1 MSMDIKNIDG
11 SVLLSVIP
19 DDNAISHE
27 ELMTSDYIQ
36 IAWQSDENIQIPA
49 GAYIEH
55 EGEKYRILEPYDPTQ
70 QDECTYN
77 YNPQFKSRVMAWDKQ
92 ITPVYTYEDDGTTVK
107 SRDMDWDFTGSPADA
122 MYIVKQAI
130 KNETGEEW
138 TVQLSDSLP
147 ATITI
152 SSQSASIFAVLNSI
166 SSECETE
173 WWADRKT
180 NTLYL
185 SKCIFGDPITLEVG
199 NNVNVPTV
207 QSDNKGYYTR
217 FYAFGSSRNIVQ
229 GASQGSAV
237 INNRLTLNPAKYP
250 NGYKDIREGLKKDEI
265 FPTTL
270 YFDEIYPSSKLTI
283 SDVRARLRYR
293 LDNAGQRIQIGGT
306 EEKPIYEQYAIWYFQ
321 IADFTFD
328 PTTVIEGKNLSV
340 SFESGQLASRD
351 FELTY
356 HEKAETVSDANDV
369 TPFEI
374 KAGDYE
380 ITIDETSGQIIPGVA
395 YIIPQNG
402 DMIILYNIEMPAEY
416 TASAQ
421 EELEKELDKAI
432 ALQIEDTNSYQF
444 TSDPTRFYTDEIEVK
459 MGQSVTFKNGEKTL
473 STRAMMV
480 EKRLDYPCYKTIKVG
495 NKIIKGNT
503 QQLKDEVASVNQNI
517 DVIKAFNDLSAS
529 LSQAYANAQREMI
542 EGFAAIKNLWQ
553 LKDDGKGNKYAYT
566 EYDILSHGGI
576 TQYSAGQAQVPTIW
590 EGIPFDNKTI
600 WFNSET
606 KVVEVIGGT
615 GGSDLDVKQM
625 WAALAANTT
634 EQINKSHLTTA
645 LSEYATTDS
654 VSTLQTEITKKWT
667 QDDAK
672 IKNWDTAF
680 GWGNHAEAG
689 YAHLANE
696 ETFTELK
703 HFTAGLSVGAGKHKL
718 YEKDGVVYLD
728 GDLAVTG
735 GITQY
740 ALGDT
745 PVSTIMDGV
754 ATDNVTIKKENGK
767 LVVIGGG
774 GSSFDSAEM
783 WKLLEADTTEQI
795 NRSHLTTALQGYA
808 TESWA
813 NSNFPTKLGNG
824 ASGTWGIDISGTAN
838 YASRLNPAYGI
849 IGSLD
854 TLGDNTICS
863 WNSGTN
869 SKPSPYGTIFQFS
882 NVKKPLPGTSEHWI
896 NQIAYGTNERIYV
909 RQRINNGSWT
919 TWRTLAYISDT
930 IPQAENSNKL
940 QNLTWSD
947 FFSRKYHYIDYGE
960 QSTSN
965 FYPIFF
971 FPSDIE
977 LDCEI
982 HSDNVDAAN
991 AYNQNRIHFQLTAQ
1005 GWSDAGVSFRILSR
1019 NNYTDS
1025 EITIGAIGYGDK
1037 DGGIAIWVR
1046 GGKRYRLYC
1055 NKTPYMKTSDFTYG
1069 SNGEKYTVGTNLDGG
1084 TNSFVNIIWKNDLN
1098 RNNGLVATVD
1108 GNVYSA
1114 TKLQN
1119 TRTIWGQNFN
1129 GEQNVDGNIEN
1140 TQSVKSKSGV
1150 WLDLFGN
1157 AGIGFYTANALR
1169 GVITQNGNFGIGTEA
1184 PLQKLHVAGNILATG
1199 DVETANGVFSTS
1211 NNTILR
1217 KWGFSNVNI
1226 LSWNWDGTYGDH
1238 LTFNIPGTNDQ
1249 SIWARLS
1256 SSKGFYVSGN
1266 IESTNGLKGVYLNL
1280 SDTYS
1285 TAISDSNKL
1294 NSGTLDLINLRY
1306 LNHDTCARILT
1317 WKDTVN
1323 EYGYITSYAIGSAR
1337 PRSSEWG
1344 RMYIAVGNNDA
1355 GSSIGAQI
1363 ELWGKGQ
1370 VMVTGNFLATGGITQ
1385 YSDQRAKTI
1394 IEQINLP
1401 LMDIANSP
1409 AIRFKWN
1416 GWKQKDDGKTH
1427 IGGIAQ
1433 YVQTILPEAIYNSD
1447 DVLTMDYATTGYI
1460 FAVQTAKHLLSYETK
1475 TDKEIKQLKKRVK
1488 YLEKQL
1494 KKLGYE
1500 EIGTLDN

>member
-1 MSMDIKNIDG
+1 MADSIETLKELALLIRNATKTGENTAERVGRVLVGIIDNLNNG
-11 SVLLSVIP
+11 GGTGFVTTDDTEQEITGLKHFINGLSVGA
-19 DDNAISHE
+19 NKHRLYE
-27 ELMTSDYIQ
+27 E
-36 IAWQSDENIQIPA
+36 
-49 GAYIEH
+49 
-55 EGEKYRILEPYDPTQ
+55 
-70 QDECTYN
+70 
-77 YNPQFKSRVMAWDKQ
+77 
-92 ITPVYTYEDDGTTVK
+92 
-107 SRDMDWDFTGSPADA
+107 
-122 MYIVKQAI
+122 
-130 KNETGEEW
+130 
-138 TVQLSDSLP
+138 
-147 ATITI
+147 
-152 SSQSASIFAVLNSI
+152 
-166 SSECETE
+166 
-173 WWADRKT
+173 
-180 NTLYL
+180 
-185 SKCIFGDPITLEVG
+185 
-199 NNVNVPTV
+199 
-207 QSDNKGYYTR
+207 
-217 FYAFGSSRNIVQ
+217 
-229 GASQGSAV
+229 
-237 INNRLTLNPAKYP
+237 
-250 NGYKDIREGLKKDEI
+250 NGVV
-265 FPTTL
+265 
-270 YFDEIYPSSKLTI
+270 YFDG
-283 SDVRARLRYR
+283 D
-293 LDNAGQRIQIGGT
+293 
-306 EEKPIYEQYAIWYFQ
+306 
-321 IADFTFD
+321 
-328 PTTVIEGKNLSV
+328 
-340 SFESGQLASRD
+340 LA
-351 FELTY
+351 
-356 HEKAETVSDANDV
+356 V
-369 TPFEI
+369 T
-374 KAGDYE
+374 
-380 ITIDETSGQIIPGVA
+380 
-395 YIIPQNG
+395 
-402 DMIILYNIEMPAEY
+402 
-416 TASAQ
+416 
-421 EELEKELDKAI
+421 
-432 ALQIEDTNSYQF
+432 
-444 TSDPTRFYTDEIEVK
+444 
-459 MGQSVTFKNGEKTL
+459 
-473 STRAMMV
+473 
-480 EKRLDYPCYKTIKVG
+480 
-495 NKIIKGNT
+495 
-503 QQLKDEVASVNQNI
+503 
-517 DVIKAFNDLSAS
+517 
-529 LSQAYANAQREMI
+529 
-542 EGFAAIKNLWQ
+542 
-553 LKDDGKGNKYAYT
+553 
-566 EYDILSHGGI
+566 GGI
-576 TQYSAGQAQVPTIW
+576 TQYALGDTPVSTIMD
-590 EGIPFDNKTI
+590 GVVTDGVTI
-600 WFNSET
+600 T
-606 KVVEVIGGT
+606 KQDGKLVVIGGT
-615 GGSDLDVKQM
+615 GSDFNVTAM
-625 WAALAANTT
+625 WAALSADTT
-634 EQINKSHLTTA
+634 EQINKSHLTNA
-645 LSEYATTDS
+645 LQGYATTDS

-696 ETFTELK
+696 EIFTGLK
-703 HFTAGLSVGAGKHKL
+703 HFSVGLTVGAGKHKL
-718 YEKDGVVYLD
+718 YEKDGVVYFD

-813 NSNFPTKLGNG
+813 NSNFLGKTET
-824 ASGTWGIDISGTAN
+824 AS
-838 YASRLNPAYGI
+838 
-849 IGSLD
+849 
-854 TLGDNTICS
+854 
-863 WNSGTN
+863 
-869 SKPSPYGTIFQFS
+869 
-882 NVKKPLPGTSEHWI
+882 
-896 NQIAYGTNERIYV
+896 
-909 RQRINNGSWT
+909 
-919 TWRTLAYISDT
+919 
-930 IPQAENSNKL
+930 NSNKL

-947 FFSRKYHYIDYGE
+947 FFSRRYHYIDYGA

-1280 SDTYS
+1280 SDTHS

-1306 LNHDTCARILT
+1306 MNHDTCARILT

-1394 IEQINLP
+1394 IEQISLS

-1409 AIRFKWN
+1409 AVRFKWN

-1433 YVQTILPEAIYNSD
+1433 YVQNVLPEAIYNSD

-1475 TDKEIKQLKKRVK
+1475 TDKEIKKLKKRIV
-1488 YLEKQL
+1488 YLENKL
-1494 KKLGYE
+1494 KEYGS
-1500 EIGTLDN
+1500 

>member
-1 MSMDIKNIDG
+1 MAYHIN
-11 SVLLSVIP
+11 
-19 DDNAISHE
+19 E
-27 ELMTSDYIQ
+27 ELGDIYYEVIGDQLILKIRDGILGRGCDIYIIKSDDTTVPSDDTVFSSKRTLEEIAKRAGEGGGYWEMKKDSSGNKYIYTQ
-36 IAWQSDENIQIPA
+36 YPMVSQYGATFYA
-49 GAYIEH
+49 GA
-55 EGEKYRILEPYDPTQ
+55 
-70 QDECTYN
+70 
-77 YNPQFKSRVMAWDKQ
+77 
-92 ITPVYTYEDDGTTVK
+92 
-107 SRDMDWDFTGSPADA
+107 
-122 MYIVKQAI
+122 
-130 KNETGEEW
+130 
-138 TVQLSDSLP
+138 
-147 ATITI
+147 
-152 SSQSASIFAVLNSI
+152 
-166 SSECETE
+166 
-173 WWADRKT
+173 
-180 NTLYL
+180 
-185 SKCIFGDPITLEVG
+185 PIEVG
-199 NNVNVPTV
+199 
-207 QSDNKGYYTR
+207 GIY
-217 FYAFGSSRNIVQ
+217 
-229 GASQGSAV
+229 
-237 INNRLTLNPAKYP
+237 
-250 NGYKDIREGLKKDEI
+250 EGLPIDND
-265 FPTTL
+265 T
-270 YFDEIYPSSKLTI
+270 IYWQE
-283 SDVRARLRYR
+283 Y
-293 LDNAGQRIQIGGT
+293 DNGVKILKAKGGG
-306 EEKPIYEQYAIWYFQ
+306 EGS
-321 IADFTFD
+321 TFD
-328 PTTVIEGKNLSV
+328 STEMWRLLGAPSVEQINSTHLS
-340 SFESGQLASRD
+340 
-351 FELTY
+351 T
-356 HEKAETVSDANDV
+356 
-369 TPFEI
+369 
-374 KAGDYE
+374 
-380 ITIDETSGQIIPGVA
+380 
-395 YIIPQNG
+395 
-402 DMIILYNIEMPAEY
+402 
-416 TASAQ
+416 
-421 EELEKELDKAI
+421 
-432 ALQIEDTNSYQF
+432 ALQPYATTN
-444 TSDPTRFYTDEIEVK
+444 
-459 MGQSVTFKNGEKTL
+459 
-473 STRAMMV
+473 
-480 EKRLDYPCYKTIKVG
+480 
-495 NKIIKGNT
+495 
-503 QQLKDEVASVNQNI
+503 SVNQ
-517 DVIKAFNDLSAS
+517 
-529 LSQAYANAQREMI
+529 
-542 EGFAAIKNLWQ
+542 AISEVTRNF
-553 LKDDGKGNKYAYT
+553 
-566 EYDILSHGGI
+566 
-576 TQYSAGQAQVPTIW
+576 VTI
-590 EGIPFDNKTI
+590 N
-600 WFNSET
+600 
-606 KVVEVIGGT
+606 
-615 GGSDLDVKQM
+615 
-625 WAALAANTT
+625 T
-634 EQINKSHLTTA
+634 EQ
-645 LSEYATTDS
+645 
-654 VSTLQTEITKKWT
+654 EIS
-667 QDDAK
+667 A
-672 IKNWDTAF
+672 A
-680 GWGNHAEAG
+680 
-689 YAHLANE
+689 
-696 ETFTELK
+696 K
-703 HFTAGLSVGAGKHKL
+703 HFLQGLSIGANKHKL
-718 YEKDGVVYLD
+718 YEKDGVVYFD

-754 ATDNVTIKKENGK
+754 AVDGTTISKEGGVLK
-767 LVVIGGG
+767 VIGGG

-783 WKLLEADTTEQI
+783 WKLLEATTNEQI

-813 NSNFPTKLGNG
+813 NSNFLRKTET
-824 ASGTWGIDISGTAN
+824 AS
-838 YASRLNPAYGI
+838 
-849 IGSLD
+849 
-854 TLGDNTICS
+854 
-863 WNSGTN
+863 
-869 SKPSPYGTIFQFS
+869 
-882 NVKKPLPGTSEHWI
+882 
-896 NQIAYGTNERIYV
+896 
-909 RQRINNGSWT
+909 
-919 TWRTLAYISDT
+919 
-930 IPQAENSNKL
+930 NSNKL

-947 FFSRKYHYIDYGE
+947 FFSRRYHYIDYGA

-1019 NNYTDS
+1019 NNYNDT

-1055 NKTPYMKTSDFTYG
+1055 NKTPNMKTSDFIYG

-1150 WLDLFGN
+1150 WLYLFGN

-1184 PLQKLHVAGNILATG
+1184 PLQKLHVAGNIFATG

-1280 SDTYS
+1280 SDTHS

-1306 LNHDTCARILT
+1306 MNHDTCARILT

-1394 IEQINLP
+1394 IEQISLS

-1433 YVQTILPEAIYNSD
+1433 YIQTILPEAIYNSD

-1475 TDKEIKQLKKRVK
+1475 TDKEINKLKKRVK

-1500 EIGTLDN
+1500 EANIVDN

>member
-1 MSMDIKNIDG
+1 MIVTYSNRTYRITYQSIAL
-11 SVLLSVIP
+11 VE
-19 DDNAISHE
+19 NA
-27 ELMTSDYIQ
+27 LGNPNLIQ
-36 IAWQSDENIQIPA
+36 ISLTTDCEVKVAPMPEYDINYLPNGEYRSWQLTGINTKLNRKEQHFIYA
-49 GAYIEH
+49 
-55 EGEKYRILEPYDPTQ
+55 RLERDSKEALLVFSMN
-70 QDECTYN
+70 DYN
-77 YNPQFKSRVMAWDKQ
+77 V
-92 ITPVYTYEDDGTTVK
+92 DGTTGEGTAPSEYYYYIKLGKITATDTVEGATVM
-107 SRDMDWDFTGSPADA
+107 REVTLDYGYLATPADR
-122 MYIVKQAI
+122 
-130 KNETGEEW
+130 
-138 TVQLSDSLP
+138 
-147 ATITI
+147 
-152 SSQSASIFAVLNSI
+152 
-166 SSECETE
+166 TE
-173 WWADRKT
+173 
-180 NTLYL
+180 N
-185 SKCIFGDPITLEVG
+185 F
-199 NNVNVPTV
+199 
-207 QSDNKGYYTR
+207 
-217 FYAFGSSRNIVQ
+217 F
-229 GASQGSAV
+229 
-237 INNRLTLNPAKYP
+237 
-250 NGYKDIREGLKKDEI
+250 
-265 FPTTL
+265 
-270 YFDEIYPSSKLTI
+270 
-283 SDVRARLRYR
+283 RLR
-293 LDNAGQRIQIGGT
+293 T
-306 EEKPIYEQYAIWYFQ
+306 
-321 IADFTFD
+321 
-328 PTTVIEGKNLSV
+328 
-340 SFESGQLASRD
+340 
-351 FELTY
+351 
-356 HEKAETVSDANDV
+356 DANGN
-369 TPFEI
+369 E
-374 KAGDYE
+374 
-380 ITIDETSGQIIPGVA
+380 
-395 YIIPQNG
+395 YIITKYHVVSEQSYTSYATPQ
-402 DMIILYNIEMPAEY
+402 
-416 TASAQ
+416 T
-421 EELEKELDKAI
+421 
-432 ALQIEDTNSYQF
+432 QI
-444 TSDPTRFYTDEIEVK
+444 P
-459 MGQSVTFKNGEKTL
+459 
-473 STRAMMV
+473 
-480 EKRLDYPCYKTIKVG
+480 
-495 NKIIKGNT
+495 
-503 QQLKDEVASVNQNI
+503 
-517 DVIKAFNDLSAS
+517 S
-529 LSQAYANAQREMI
+529 L
-542 EGFAAIKNLWQ
+542 F
-553 LKDDGKGNKYAYT
+553 
-566 EYDILSHGGI
+566 
-576 TQYSAGQAQVPTIW
+576 

-600 WFNSET
+600 WLNPET

-625 WAALAANTT
+625 WTALSADTT

-696 ETFTELK
+696 EIFTGLK
-703 HFTAGLSVGAGKHKL
+703 HFSVGLTVGAGKHKL
-718 YEKDGVVYLD
+718 YEKDGVVYFD

-754 ATDNVTIKKENGK
+754 AVDGTTISKEGGVLK
-767 LVVIGGG
+767 VIGGG
-774 GSSFDSAEM
+774 GSSFDDAQM
-783 WKLLEADTTEQI
+783 WKLLGASSAEQI

-813 NSNFPTKLGNG
+813 NSNFLGKTET
-824 ASGTWGIDISGTAN
+824 AS
-838 YASRLNPAYGI
+838 
-849 IGSLD
+849 
-854 TLGDNTICS
+854 
-863 WNSGTN
+863 
-869 SKPSPYGTIFQFS
+869 
-882 NVKKPLPGTSEHWI
+882 
-896 NQIAYGTNERIYV
+896 
-909 RQRINNGSWT
+909 
-919 TWRTLAYISDT
+919 
-930 IPQAENSNKL
+930 NSNKL

-947 FFSRKYHYIDYGE
+947 FFSRRYHYIDYGA

-982 HSDNVDAAN
+982 HSDNVGAAN
-991 AYNQNRIHFQLTAQ
+991 AYSQNRIHFQLTAQ

-1019 NNYTDS
+1019 NNYNDT
-1025 EITIGAIGYGDK
+1025 EITIGAIGYGGK

-1055 NKTPYMKTSDFTYG
+1055 NKTPNMKTSDFIYG

-1217 KWGFSNVNI
+1217 KWGSSNVNI
-1226 LSWNWDGTYGDH
+1226 LSWNWDGAYGDH

-1249 SIWARLS
+1249 SKWMKLS
-1256 SSKGFYVSGN
+1256 ATLGLVISGGAKIGNYILYQNESTLSIYSDYNQNFTSEYGKETTCLQTSFDGQDPETSSYPSQYPSRCVLALQPRGGWVGIGLRNPTTTLDVNGN
-1266 IESTNGLKGVYLNL
+1266 IL
-1280 SDTYS
+1280 S
-1285 TAISDSNKL
+1285 
-1294 NSGTLDLINLRY
+1294 R
-1306 LNHDTCARILT
+1306 
-1317 WKDTVN
+1317 
-1323 EYGYITSYAIGSAR
+1323 
-1337 PRSSEWG
+1337 
-1344 RMYIAVGNNDA
+1344 
-1355 GSSIGAQI
+1355 
-1363 ELWGKGQ
+1363 
-1370 VMVTGNFLATGGITQ
+1370 GGITQ

-1401 LMDIANSP
+1401 LNAIANSP

-1433 YVQTILPEAIYNSD
+1433 YVQNILPEVIYNSD

-1460 FAVQTAKHLLSYETK
+1460 FAVNTAKHLLNYETK
-1475 TDKEIKQLKKRVK
+1475 TDKEINKLKKRVK

-1500 EIGTLDN
+1500 EANIVDN

>member
-1 MSMDIKNIDG
+1 M
-11 SVLLSVIP
+11 IP
-19 DDNAISHE
+19 TYNNRNYRITYQSIALVENA
-27 ELMTSDYIQ
+27 LGNPNLIQ
-36 IAWQSDENIQIPA
+36 ISVTSNSIIKVLPMSKYGIEALPNGEFRSWQLTGINTKLNRMEQHFIYA
-49 GAYIEH
+49 
-55 EGEKYRILEPYDPTQ
+55 RLERASKDALLVFSVN
-70 QDECTYN
+70 DYN
-77 YNPQFKSRVMAWDKQ
+77 V
-92 ITPVYTYEDDGTTVK
+92 DGTTGEGTAPSEYYYYIKLGKITATDAVEGATVM
-107 SRDMDWDFTGSPADA
+107 REVALDYGFLGTDMDRIDNFF
-122 MYIVKQAI
+122 
-130 KNETGEEW
+130 
-138 TVQLSDSLP
+138 QLR
-147 ATITI
+147 T
-152 SSQSASIFAVLNSI
+152 
-166 SSECETE
+166 
-173 WWADRKT
+173 
-180 NTLYL
+180 
-185 SKCIFGDPITLEVG
+185 
-199 NNVNVPTV
+199 
-207 QSDNKGYYTR
+207 
-217 FYAFGSSRNIVQ
+217 
-229 GASQGSAV
+229 
-237 INNRLTLNPAKYP
+237 
-250 NGYKDIREGLKKDEI
+250 
-265 FPTTL
+265 
-270 YFDEIYPSSKLTI
+270 
-283 SDVRARLRYR
+283 
-293 LDNAGQRIQIGGT
+293 
-306 EEKPIYEQYAIWYFQ
+306 
-321 IADFTFD
+321 
-328 PTTVIEGKNLSV
+328 
-340 SFESGQLASRD
+340 
-351 FELTY
+351 
-356 HEKAETVSDANDV
+356 DANGN
-369 TPFEI
+369 E
-374 KAGDYE
+374 
-380 ITIDETSGQIIPGVA
+380 
-395 YIIPQNG
+395 YIITKYHVVSEQSYTSYATPQ
-402 DMIILYNIEMPAEY
+402 
-416 TASAQ
+416 T
-421 EELEKELDKAI
+421 
-432 ALQIEDTNSYQF
+432 QI
-444 TSDPTRFYTDEIEVK
+444 P
-459 MGQSVTFKNGEKTL
+459 
-473 STRAMMV
+473 
-480 EKRLDYPCYKTIKVG
+480 
-495 NKIIKGNT
+495 
-503 QQLKDEVASVNQNI
+503 
-517 DVIKAFNDLSAS
+517 S
-529 LSQAYANAQREMI
+529 L
-542 EGFAAIKNLWQ
+542 F
-553 LKDDGKGNKYAYT
+553 
-566 EYDILSHGGI
+566 
-576 TQYSAGQAQVPTIW
+576 

-600 WFNSET
+600 WLNPET

-689 YAHLANE
+689 YAHLALE
-696 ETFTELK
+696 ETFTGLK

-813 NSNFPTKLGNG
+813 NSNFLGKTET
-824 ASGTWGIDISGTAN
+824 AS
-838 YASRLNPAYGI
+838 
-849 IGSLD
+849 
-854 TLGDNTICS
+854 
-863 WNSGTN
+863 
-869 SKPSPYGTIFQFS
+869 
-882 NVKKPLPGTSEHWI
+882 
-896 NQIAYGTNERIYV
+896 
-909 RQRINNGSWT
+909 
-919 TWRTLAYISDT
+919 
-930 IPQAENSNKL
+930 NSNKL

-947 FFSRKYHYIDYGE
+947 FFSRRYHYIDYGA

-982 HSDNVDAAN
+982 HSDNADAAN

-1129 GEQNVDGNIEN
+1129 GERNVNGDLREVNNIYTNRGTIDARVFGDNPSYNHDGMPWYGFRHNDNNHIAI
-1140 TQSVKSKSGV
+1140 SGYE
-1150 WLDLFGN
+1150 
-1157 AGIGFYTANALR
+1157 GIDFYTA
-1169 GVITQNGNFGIGTEA
+1169 
-1184 PLQKLHVAGNILATG
+1184 AGNTLSLSSNGRTYADSLEAKNDIIISGA
-1199 DVETANGVFSTS
+1199 GVFTTS
-1211 NNTILR
+1211 NNAILR
-1217 KWGFSNVNI
+1217 KRGNTHTDV
-1226 LSWNWDGTYGDH
+1226 LGCYWNETYGDH
-1238 LTFNIPGTNDQ
+1238 LYFTIPGTNDQ
-1249 SIWARLS
+1249 SKWARLS

-1306 LNHDTCARILT
+1306 MNHDTCARILT

-1394 IEQINLP
+1394 IEQIILP
-1401 LMDIANSP
+1401 LNAIANSP

-1433 YVQTILPEAIYNSD
+1433 YVQNILPEAIYNSD

>member
-1 MSMDIKNIDG
+1 MADSIETLKELALLIRNATKTGENTAERVGRVLVGIIDNLNNG
-11 SVLLSVIP
+11 GGTGFVTTDDTEQEITGLKHFINGLSVGA
-19 DDNAISHE
+19 NKHRLYE
-27 ELMTSDYIQ
+27 E
-36 IAWQSDENIQIPA
+36 
-49 GAYIEH
+49 
-55 EGEKYRILEPYDPTQ
+55 
-70 QDECTYN
+70 
-77 YNPQFKSRVMAWDKQ
+77 
-92 ITPVYTYEDDGTTVK
+92 
-107 SRDMDWDFTGSPADA
+107 
-122 MYIVKQAI
+122 
-130 KNETGEEW
+130 
-138 TVQLSDSLP
+138 
-147 ATITI
+147 
-152 SSQSASIFAVLNSI
+152 
-166 SSECETE
+166 
-173 WWADRKT
+173 
-180 NTLYL
+180 
-185 SKCIFGDPITLEVG
+185 
-199 NNVNVPTV
+199 
-207 QSDNKGYYTR
+207 
-217 FYAFGSSRNIVQ
+217 
-229 GASQGSAV
+229 
-237 INNRLTLNPAKYP
+237 
-250 NGYKDIREGLKKDEI
+250 NGVV
-265 FPTTL
+265 
-270 YFDEIYPSSKLTI
+270 YFDG
-283 SDVRARLRYR
+283 D
-293 LDNAGQRIQIGGT
+293 
-306 EEKPIYEQYAIWYFQ
+306 
-321 IADFTFD
+321 
-328 PTTVIEGKNLSV
+328 
-340 SFESGQLASRD
+340 LA
-351 FELTY
+351 
-356 HEKAETVSDANDV
+356 V
-369 TPFEI
+369 T
-374 KAGDYE
+374 
-380 ITIDETSGQIIPGVA
+380 
-395 YIIPQNG
+395 
-402 DMIILYNIEMPAEY
+402 
-416 TASAQ
+416 
-421 EELEKELDKAI
+421 
-432 ALQIEDTNSYQF
+432 
-444 TSDPTRFYTDEIEVK
+444 
-459 MGQSVTFKNGEKTL
+459 
-473 STRAMMV
+473 
-480 EKRLDYPCYKTIKVG
+480 
-495 NKIIKGNT
+495 
-503 QQLKDEVASVNQNI
+503 
-517 DVIKAFNDLSAS
+517 
-529 LSQAYANAQREMI
+529 
-542 EGFAAIKNLWQ
+542 
-553 LKDDGKGNKYAYT
+553 
-566 EYDILSHGGI
+566 GGI
-576 TQYSAGQAQVPTIW
+576 TQYALGDTPVSTIMD
-590 EGIPFDNKTI
+590 GVVTDGVTI
-600 WFNSET
+600 T
-606 KVVEVIGGT
+606 KQDGKLVVIGGT
-615 GGSDLDVKQM
+615 GSDFNVTAM
-625 WAALAANTT
+625 WAALSADTT
-634 EQINKSHLTTA
+634 EQINKSHLTNA
-645 LSEYATTDS
+645 LQGYATTDS

-672 IKNWDTAF
+672 IKNWNTAF

-689 YAHLANE
+689 YAHLALE
-696 ETFTELK
+696 ETFTGLK
-703 HFTAGLSVGAGKHKL
+703 HFSVGLTVGAGKHKL
-718 YEKDGVVYLD
+718 YEKDGVVYFD

-774 GSSFDSAEM
+774 GSSFDDAQM
-783 WKLLEADTTEQI
+783 WKLLGASSAEQI
-795 NRSHLTTALQGYA
+795 NKSHLTTALQGYA

-947 FFSRKYHYIDYGE
+947 FFSRKYHYIDYGA
-960 QSTSN
+960 QSASN

-982 HSDNVDAAN
+982 HSDNVSAAD

-1005 GWSDAGVSFRILSR
+1005 GWSDAGLSFRILSR
-1019 NNYTDS
+1019 NNYNDT
-1025 EITIGAIGYGDK
+1025 EITIGAIGCGDK

-1055 NKTPYMKTSDFTYG
+1055 NKTPYMKTSDFIYG

-1119 TRTIWGQNFN
+1119 TRTLWGRNFN
-1129 GEQNVDGNIEN
+1129 GEQNVNGDLREVNNIYTNRGTIDARVFGYNPSDNHDGMPWYGFRHNDNNHIAI
-1140 TQSVKSKSGV
+1140 SGY
-1150 WLDLFGN
+1150 G
-1157 AGIGFYTANALR
+1157 GIDFYTA
-1169 GVITQNGNFGIGTEA
+1169 
-1184 PLQKLHVAGNILATG
+1184 AGNTLSLSSNGRTYADSLEAKNDIIISGA
-1199 DVETANGVFSTS
+1199 GVFTTS
-1211 NNTILR
+1211 NNAILR
-1217 KWGFSNVNI
+1217 KRGNTHTDVLGWY
-1226 LSWNWDGTYGDH
+1226 WNETYGDH
-1238 LTFNIPGTNDQ
+1238 LYFTIPGKNDQ
-1249 SIWARLS
+1249 SKWARLS
-1256 SSKGFYVSGN
+1256 ASKGFYVSGN

-1306 LNHDTCARILT
+1306 MNHDTCARILT

-1323 EYGYITSYAIGSAR
+1323 EYGYLTSYAIGSAR

-1394 IEQINLP
+1394 IEQITLP
-1401 LMDIANSP
+1401 LKDIADSP

-1433 YVQTILPEAIYNSD
+1433 YVQNVLPEAIYNSD

-1500 EIGTLDN
+1500 ETGTLDN

>member
-1 MSMDIKNIDG
+1 MIVTYSNRTYRITYQSIAL
-11 SVLLSVIP
+11 VE
-19 DDNAISHE
+19 NALE
-27 ELMTSDYIQ
+27 NPNLIQ
-36 IAWQSDENIQIPA
+36 ISLTTDCEVKVAPMPEYDINYLPNGEYRSWQLTGINTKLNRKEQHFIYA
-49 GAYIEH
+49 
-55 EGEKYRILEPYDPTQ
+55 RLERDSKEALLVFSMN
-70 QDECTYN
+70 DYN
-77 YNPQFKSRVMAWDKQ
+77 V
-92 ITPVYTYEDDGTTVK
+92 DGTTGEGTTPSEYYYYIKLGKITATDTVEGATVM
-107 SRDMDWDFTGSPADA
+107 REVTLDYGYLATPADR
-122 MYIVKQAI
+122 
-130 KNETGEEW
+130 
-138 TVQLSDSLP
+138 
-147 ATITI
+147 
-152 SSQSASIFAVLNSI
+152 
-166 SSECETE
+166 TE
-173 WWADRKT
+173 
-180 NTLYL
+180 N
-185 SKCIFGDPITLEVG
+185 F
-199 NNVNVPTV
+199 
-207 QSDNKGYYTR
+207 
-217 FYAFGSSRNIVQ
+217 F
-229 GASQGSAV
+229 
-237 INNRLTLNPAKYP
+237 
-250 NGYKDIREGLKKDEI
+250 
-265 FPTTL
+265 
-270 YFDEIYPSSKLTI
+270 
-283 SDVRARLRYR
+283 RLR
-293 LDNAGQRIQIGGT
+293 T
-306 EEKPIYEQYAIWYFQ
+306 
-321 IADFTFD
+321 
-328 PTTVIEGKNLSV
+328 
-340 SFESGQLASRD
+340 
-351 FELTY
+351 
-356 HEKAETVSDANDV
+356 DANGN
-369 TPFEI
+369 E
-374 KAGDYE
+374 
-380 ITIDETSGQIIPGVA
+380 
-395 YIIPQNG
+395 YIITKYHVVSEQSYTSYATPQ
-402 DMIILYNIEMPAEY
+402 
-416 TASAQ
+416 T
-421 EELEKELDKAI
+421 
-432 ALQIEDTNSYQF
+432 QI
-444 TSDPTRFYTDEIEVK
+444 P
-459 MGQSVTFKNGEKTL
+459 
-473 STRAMMV
+473 
-480 EKRLDYPCYKTIKVG
+480 
-495 NKIIKGNT
+495 
-503 QQLKDEVASVNQNI
+503 
-517 DVIKAFNDLSAS
+517 S
-529 LSQAYANAQREMI
+529 L
-542 EGFAAIKNLWQ
+542 F
-553 LKDDGKGNKYAYT
+553 
-566 EYDILSHGGI
+566 
-576 TQYSAGQAQVPTIW
+576 

-600 WFNSET
+600 WLNPET

-696 ETFTELK
+696 EIFTGLK
-703 HFTAGLSVGAGKHKL
+703 HFSVGLTVGAGKHKL
-718 YEKDGVVYLD
+718 YEKDGVVYFD

-774 GSSFDSAEM
+774 GSSFDDAQM
-783 WKLLEADTTEQI
+783 WKLLGASSAEQI
-795 NRSHLTTALQGYA
+795 NKSHLTTALQGYA

-813 NSNFPTKLGNG
+813 NSNFLGKTET
-824 ASGTWGIDISGTAN
+824 AS
-838 YASRLNPAYGI
+838 
-849 IGSLD
+849 
-854 TLGDNTICS
+854 
-863 WNSGTN
+863 
-869 SKPSPYGTIFQFS
+869 
-882 NVKKPLPGTSEHWI
+882 
-896 NQIAYGTNERIYV
+896 
-909 RQRINNGSWT
+909 
-919 TWRTLAYISDT
+919 
-930 IPQAENSNKL
+930 NSNKL

-947 FFSRKYHYIDYGE
+947 FFSRRYHYIDYGA

-982 HSDNVDAAN
+982 HSDNAAAAN

-1055 NKTPYMKTSDFTYG
+1055 NKTPNMKTSDFTYG

-1119 TRTIWGQNFN
+1119 TRTIWGQDFN
-1129 GEQNVDGNIEN
+1129 GERNVNGDLREVNNIYTNKGTIDARVFGYNPSDNHDGMPWYGFRHNDNNHIAI
-1140 TQSVKSKSGV
+1140 SGY
-1150 WLDLFGN
+1150 G
-1157 AGIGFYTANALR
+1157 GIDFYTA
-1169 GVITQNGNFGIGTEA
+1169 
-1184 PLQKLHVAGNILATG
+1184 AGNKLSLSSNGRTYADSLEAKNDIIISGA
-1199 DVETANGVFSTS
+1199 GVFTTS
-1211 NNTILR
+1211 NNAILR
-1217 KWGFSNVNI
+1217 KRGNTHTDVLGWY
-1226 LSWNWDGTYGDH
+1226 WNETYGDH
-1238 LTFNIPGTNDQ
+1238 LYFTIPGTNDQ
-1249 SIWARLS
+1249 SKWARLS

-1294 NSGTLDLINLRY
+1294 NSGTLNLINLRY
-1306 LNHDTCARILT
+1306 MNHDTCARILT
-1317 WKDTVN
+1317 WKDSVN

-1394 IEQINLP
+1394 IEQINLS

-1409 AIRFKWN
+1409 AVRFKWN

-1433 YVQTILPEAIYNSD
+1433 YVQNVLPEAIYNSD
-1447 DVLTMDYATTGYI
+1447 DVLAMDYATTGYI

>member
-1 MSMDIKNIDG
+1 MADSIETLKELALLIRNATKTGENTAERVGRVLVGIIDNLNNG
-11 SVLLSVIP
+11 GGTGFVTTDDTEQEITGLKHFINGLSVGA
-19 DDNAISHE
+19 NKHRLYE
-27 ELMTSDYIQ
+27 E
-36 IAWQSDENIQIPA
+36 N
-49 GAYIEH
+49 G
-55 EGEKYRILEPYDPTQ
+55 
-70 QDECTYN
+70 
-77 YNPQFKSRVMAWDKQ
+77 V
-92 ITPVYTYEDDGTTVK
+92 VYLDG
-107 SRDMDWDFTGSPADA
+107 D
-122 MYIVKQAI
+122 
-130 KNETGEEW
+130 
-138 TVQLSDSLP
+138 L
-147 ATITI
+147 
-152 SSQSASIFAVLNSI
+152 AV
-166 SSECETE
+166 T
-173 WWADRKT
+173 
-180 NTLYL
+180 
-185 SKCIFGDPITLEVG
+185 
-199 NNVNVPTV
+199 
-207 QSDNKGYYTR
+207 
-217 FYAFGSSRNIVQ
+217 
-229 GASQGSAV
+229 
-237 INNRLTLNPAKYP
+237 
-250 NGYKDIREGLKKDEI
+250 
-265 FPTTL
+265 
-270 YFDEIYPSSKLTI
+270 
-283 SDVRARLRYR
+283 
-293 LDNAGQRIQIGGT
+293 
-306 EEKPIYEQYAIWYFQ
+306 
-321 IADFTFD
+321 
-328 PTTVIEGKNLSV
+328 
-340 SFESGQLASRD
+340 
-351 FELTY
+351 
-356 HEKAETVSDANDV
+356 
-369 TPFEI
+369 
-374 KAGDYE
+374 
-380 ITIDETSGQIIPGVA
+380 
-395 YIIPQNG
+395 
-402 DMIILYNIEMPAEY
+402 
-416 TASAQ
+416 
-421 EELEKELDKAI
+421 
-432 ALQIEDTNSYQF
+432 
-444 TSDPTRFYTDEIEVK
+444 
-459 MGQSVTFKNGEKTL
+459 
-473 STRAMMV
+473 
-480 EKRLDYPCYKTIKVG
+480 
-495 NKIIKGNT
+495 
-503 QQLKDEVASVNQNI
+503 
-517 DVIKAFNDLSAS
+517 
-529 LSQAYANAQREMI
+529 
-542 EGFAAIKNLWQ
+542 
-553 LKDDGKGNKYAYT
+553 
-566 EYDILSHGGI
+566 GGI
-576 TQYSAGQAQVPTIW
+576 TQYALGDTPVSTIMDGVAVDGTTISK
-590 EGIPFDNKTI
+590 EGGVLK
-600 WFNSET
+600 
-606 KVVEVIGGT
+606 VIGG
-615 GGSDLDVKQM
+615 GGSSFDDAQM
-625 WAALAANTT
+625 WKLLGASSA

-645 LSEYATTDS
+645 LQGYATTADVDDRIDDLINGAPAAFDTLKEIADVLQGNVDS
-654 VSTLQTEITKKWT
+654 IGDIFEVLETKWT

-672 IKNWDTAF
+672 IANWDSAYS
-680 GWGNHAEAG
+680 WGNHAEAG
-689 YAHLANE
+689 YAHLALE
-696 ETFTELK
+696 ETFTGLK

-718 YEKDGVVYLD
+718 YEKDGVVYFD

-740 ALGDT
+740 VLGDT

-813 NSNFPTKLGNG
+813 NSNFLGKTET
-824 ASGTWGIDISGTAN
+824 AS
-838 YASRLNPAYGI
+838 
-849 IGSLD
+849 
-854 TLGDNTICS
+854 
-863 WNSGTN
+863 
-869 SKPSPYGTIFQFS
+869 
-882 NVKKPLPGTSEHWI
+882 
-896 NQIAYGTNERIYV
+896 
-909 RQRINNGSWT
+909 
-919 TWRTLAYISDT
+919 
-930 IPQAENSNKL
+930 NSNKL
-940 QNLTWSD
+940 QGLTWSD
-947 FFSRKYHYIDYGE
+947 FFSRGYHYLDYGA

-982 HSDNVDAAN
+982 HSDNADAAN

-1129 GEQNVDGNIEN
+1129 GERNVNGDLREVNNIYTNKGTIDARVFGYNPSDNHDGMPWYGFRHNDNNHIAI
-1140 TQSVKSKSGV
+1140 SGY
-1150 WLDLFGN
+1150 G
-1157 AGIGFYTANALR
+1157 GIDFYTA
-1169 GVITQNGNFGIGTEA
+1169 
-1184 PLQKLHVAGNILATG
+1184 AGNKLSLSSNGRTYADSLEAKNDIIISGA
-1199 DVETANGVFSTS
+1199 GVFTTS
-1211 NNTILR
+1211 NNAILR
-1217 KWGFSNVNI
+1217 KRGNTHTDVLGWY
-1226 LSWNWDGTYGDH
+1226 WNETYGDH
-1238 LTFNIPGTNDQ
+1238 LYFTIPGTNDQ
-1249 SIWARLS
+1249 SKWARLS

-1280 SDTYS
+1280 SDTHS

-1294 NSGTLDLINLRY
+1294 NSGTLNLINLRY
-1306 LNHDTCARILT
+1306 MNHDTCARILT

-1323 EYGYITSYAIGSAR
+1323 EYGYVTSYAIGSAR

-1385 YSDQRAKTI
+1385 YSDQRAKTM
-1394 IEQINLP
+1394 IEQISLS

-1433 YVQTILPEAIYNSD
+1433 YLQNVLPEVIYNSD